1 MDLVSLFSDIGTES
15 EKLNNSKIEYMM
27 SNKTDKGTTTP
38 LYIAFVTACL
48 FIMTLIPSV
57 TFAQSNEL
65 SFKERDQ
72 SPSPKGAL
80 LRSLVVPGWGHNYVD
95 SNNWSRGKVHLAAD
109 VIMILSYVGL
119 NNRVNTLEGNLI
131 TQANA
136 RAGIYLKGQSRQM
149 ELAVS
154 KFNSIDEYN
163 DYQLRSRNWDK
174 LIPKNSQTSWNWDSA
189 QDRYDFQNTR
199 ERISTASN
207 QLPALLTLMIANRV
221 LSGIN
226 AFTRARNM
234 QVIPQASINY
244 LNEFGEPGITA
255 RVVVGF

>member
-1 MDLVSLFSDIGTES
+1 M
-15 EKLNNSKIEYMM
+15 N
-27 SNKTDKGTTTP
+27 SNKTEKGTASP
-38 LYIAFVTACL
+38 LFSALVLGCL
-48 FIMTLIPSV
+48 FIMTLVPSV

-65 SFKERDQ
+65 RFEERVQ

-80 LRSLVVPGWGHNYVD
+80 LRSLVMPGWGHNYVD
-95 SNNWSRGKVHLAAD
+95 SNNWTRGKIHLAAD

-119 NNRVNTLEGNLI
+119 NNRVNTLEGNLV

-136 RAGIYLKGQSRQM
+136 RAGINLSGQSRQV

-154 KFNSIDEYN
+154 KFNSIEEYN

-174 LIPKNSQTSWNWDSA
+174 LIPQNSQTSWSWDSA

-207 QLPALLTLMIANRV
+207 QLPALLTLMVANRV

-234 QVIPQASINY
+234 QVIPQASISY
-244 LNEFGEPGITA
+244 LNEFGEPGLTA